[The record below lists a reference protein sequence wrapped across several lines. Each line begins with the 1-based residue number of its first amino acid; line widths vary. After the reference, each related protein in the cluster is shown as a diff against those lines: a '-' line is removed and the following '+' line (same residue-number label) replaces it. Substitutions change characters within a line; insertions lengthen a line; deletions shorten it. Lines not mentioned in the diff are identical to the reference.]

1 MKEYQKTYRDLI
13 LYNPPTFD
21 SKNITSF
28 DGDTYESKS
37 FIAYRV
43 EYKIKYS
50 DKDEIYVS
58 GYDFITEK
66 DAEIA
71 MISFFD
77 KLINE
82 LDPKIAN
89 KHLQTFDDGN
99 KTLEMNEDPFAKLR
113 KDLGMPPYDPDKPKT
128 LKKFIKGRLRDMPS

>member
-37 FIAYRV
+37 LIAYRV

-89 KHLQTFDDGN
+89 KHLQDIANQEKNENQRDEILSHEDGL
-99 KTLEMNEDPFAKLR
+99 KAFEDMKKKLR
-113 KDLGMPPYDPDKPKT
+113 GESFKDFFNSRP
-128 LKKFIKGRLRDMPS
+128 I